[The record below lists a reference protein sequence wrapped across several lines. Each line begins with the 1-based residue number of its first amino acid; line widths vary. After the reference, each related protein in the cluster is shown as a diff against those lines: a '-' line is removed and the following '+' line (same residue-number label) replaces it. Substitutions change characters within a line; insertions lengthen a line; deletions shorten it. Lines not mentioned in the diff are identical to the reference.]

1 MKTYKFLG
9 ETITKNEG
17 IAGYSLPFSVY
28 LNGEFFYSDYLQGIK
43 DRILNAYTET
53 CNGWEICFGIVHT
66 WQIRDAEGR
75 KAYART
81 LKDAR
86 KWARNHK
93 ATTGQT

>member
-1 MKTYKFLG
+1 MMKTYKFLR

-17 IAGYSLPFSVY
+17 VGRNALPFSVY
-28 LNGEFFYSDYLQGIK
+28 LNGTFFYSDHLQGVK

-93 ATTGQT
+93 ATTV

>member
-17 IAGYSLPFSVY
+17 VGGYALPYSVY
-28 LNGEFFYSDYLQGIK
+28 IDGQFFHADTLQGIK
-43 DRILNAYTET
+43 DRIINTYEET
-53 CNGWEICFGIVHT
+53 VNGWKIYFGIVHT
-66 WQIRDAEGR
+66 WAIADNTGR

-86 KWARNHK
+86 KWANSHK
-93 ATTGQT
+93 ASN